1 MRKITERDEGFGFL
15 APFLN
20 DFKRALDEEMKCD
33 TGTDFLWINYSGS
46 SGWHRAFIEA
56 CIDNEEADLLK
67 FYENLEWFESDK
79 FDSFLIDV
87 AVFVGVI
94 KHDKMM
100 FDGTKN
106 EKNSS
111 EIKMLNGLVGASL
124 VELNERRF
132 IVNKDDM
139 LICFT
144 FEEDNGDCCGFNE
157 ITTNL
162 FVSKEELHRNP
173 IITSIQ
179 TERDAGNDEDRLLIT
194 LFEEQK
200 QLAEVES
207 MSSSGSGWSY
217 GATVTL
223 HCLKTNEKE
232 VLTSW

>member
-1 MRKITERDEGFGFL
+1 MRKLTECDEGFGFL

-46 SGWHRAFIEA
+46 SGWHRAFVEA

-67 FYENLEWFESDK
+67 FYENLEWFESDR

-100 FDGTKN
+100 FNETKD

-144 FEEDNGDCCGFNE
+144 FEEDEGSCYGFNE

-162 FVSKEELHRNP
+162 FISKEELHRNP

-179 TERDAGNDEDRLLIT
+179 TERDVGNDEDRLIIT
-194 LFEEQK
+194 FFGEQK
-200 QLAEVES
+200 QLAEIES

>member
-1 MRKITERDEGFGFL
+1 MRKLTERDEGFGFL

-20 DFKRALDEEMKCD
+20 DFKKALDEEMKCD

-46 SGWHRAFIEA
+46 SGWHRAFVEA

-67 FYENLEWFESDK
+67 FYENLEWFESDR

-100 FDGTKN
+100 FNETKD

-144 FEEDNGDCCGFNE
+144 FEEDEGSCYGFNE

-162 FVSKEELHRNP
+162 FISKEELHRNP
-173 IITSIQ
+173 IVTSIQ
-179 TERDAGNDEDRLLIT
+179 TKRVAGNDEDRLIIT
-194 LFEEQK
+194 LFGEQK
-200 QLAEVES
+200 QLAEIES
-207 MSSSGSGWSY
+207 MSSSGSGWGY

>member
-1 MRKITERDEGFGFL
+1 MRKLTERDEGFGFL

-33 TGTDFLWINYSGS
+33 TGTDFLWMNYSGS
-46 SGWHRAFIEA
+46 SGWHRAFVEA
-56 CIDNEEADLLK
+56 CIDNEEEDLLM

-100 FDGTKN
+100 FNETKD

-111 EIKMLNGLVGASL
+111 EIKMLNGLVDASL
-124 VELNERRF
+124 VDLNERSF

-139 LICFT
+139 LVCFT
-144 FEEDNGDCCGFNE
+144 FEEDEGGCCGFNE
-157 ITTNL
+157 ITMNL
-162 FVSKEELHRNP
+162 FISKEELHRNP
-173 IITSIQ
+173 IITSVQ
-179 TERDAGNDEDRLLIT
+179 TERDAGNNEERLIIT
-194 LFEEQK
+194 LFGEQK
-200 QLAEVES
+200 QLVEIES
-207 MSSSGSGWSY
+207 VSSSRSGWNY

>member
-20 DFKRALDEEMKCD
+20 DFKRALDEEMKCE
-33 TGTDFLWINYSGS
+33 TGTDFLWMNYSGS

-56 CIDNEEADLLK
+56 CIDNEETDLLM

-87 AVFVGVI
+87 AVFIGVI
-94 KHDKMM
+94 KHDTMM
-100 FDGTKN
+100 FDNTKD
-106 EKNSS
+106 EKSNS

-132 IVNKDDM
+132 VVNKDDM

-144 FEEDNGDCCGFNE
+144 FEEDSGSCCGFNE

-162 FVSKEELHRNP
+162 FISKEELHRNP
-173 IITSIQ
+173 IITSIE
-179 TERDAGNDEDRLLIT
+179 TERGADNHEDRLVIT
-194 LFEEQK
+194 LFGEQK
-200 QLAEVES
+200 QLAEIES
-207 MSSSGSGWSY
+207 ISSSGSGWNY

-223 HCLKTNEKE
+223 RCLKTNEE
-232 VLTSW
+232 EILTSW

>member
-1 MRKITERDEGFGFL
+1 MRKLTERDEGFGFL

-20 DFKRALDEEMKCD
+20 DFKRALEEEMKCD
-33 TGTDFLWINYSGS
+33 TATDCLLMNYSGS
-46 SGWHRAFIEA
+46 SGCHRAFIEA

-67 FYENLEWFESDK
+67 SYENLEWFESDK

-100 FDGTKN
+100 FNETKD

-144 FEEDNGDCCGFNE
+144 FEEDEGGCCGFNE

-162 FVSKEELHRNP
+162 FISKEELHRNP

-179 TERDAGNDEDRLLIT
+179 TERDAGNNEDRLIIT
-194 LFEEQK
+194 LFGEQK
-200 QLAEVES
+200 QLAEIES

>member
-33 TGTDFLWINYSGS
+33 TGTDFLWMNYSGS
-46 SGWHRAFIEA
+46 SGWHRAFVEA
-56 CIDNEEADLLK
+56 CIDNKEADLLM

-87 AVFVGVI
+87 AVFIGVI
-94 KHDKMM
+94 EHDKMM
-100 FDGTKN
+100 FNETKD

-124 VELNERRF
+124 VGLNERSF
-132 IVNKDDM
+132 LVNKDDM
-139 LICFT
+139 LVCFT
-144 FEEDNGDCCGFNE
+144 LEEDNGGFNE

-162 FVSKEELHRNP
+162 FVSEEELDRNP

-179 TERDAGNDEDRLLIT
+179 TERDAGNDEDRLIIT
-194 LFEEQK
+194 LFGEQK
-200 QLAEVES
+200 QLAEIES
-207 MSSSGSGWSY
+207 MSSSGSGWSC

>member
-1 MRKITERDEGFGFL
+1 MRKLTERDEGFGFL

-20 DFKRALDEEMKCD
+20 DFKKALDEEMKCD

-46 SGWHRAFIEA
+46 SGWHRAFVEA

-67 FYENLEWFESDK
+67 FYENLEWFESDR

-94 KHDKMM
+94 THDTVM
-100 FDGTKN
+100 FNETKD

-132 IVNKDDM
+132 IVNKGDM
-139 LICFT
+139 LVCFT
-144 FEEDNGDCCGFNE
+144 FEEDEGDCCGFNE

-162 FVSKEELHRNP
+162 FISKEELHRNP

-179 TERDAGNDEDRLLIT
+179 TKRDAGNDEDRLIIT
-194 LFEEQK
+194 LFGEQK
-200 QLAEVES
+200 QLAEIES
-207 MSSSGSGWSY
+207 MSSSGSRWNY

>member
-1 MRKITERDEGFGFL
+1 MRKLAERDEGFGFL

-33 TGTDFLWINYSGS
+33 TGTDFLWMNYSGS

-56 CIDNEEADLLK
+56 CINNEEADLLK

-100 FDGTKN
+100 FDETKD

-111 EIKMLNGLVGASL
+111 EIKMLNGLVGARL
-124 VELNERRF
+124 VLLNECGF
-132 IVNKDDM
+132 IVNKNDM
-139 LICFT
+139 LICFD
-144 FEEDNGDCCGFNE
+144 FEKDEGGCYGFNE

-162 FVSKEELHRNP
+162 FISKEELHRNP
-173 IITSIQ
+173 IITSVQ
-179 TERDAGNDEDRLLIT
+179 TERDVGNDEDRLIIT
-194 LFEEQK
+194 LFGEQK
-200 QLAEVES
+200 QLAEIES
-207 MSSSGSGWSY
+207 MSSSWSGWNY

>member
-1 MRKITERDEGFGFL
+1 MRKLTERDEGFGFL

-33 TGTDFLWINYSGS
+33 TGTDFLWMNYSGS

-56 CIDNEEADLLK
+56 CIDNEEADLLM

-87 AVFVGVI
+87 AVFIGVI
-94 KHDKMM
+94 EHDTMM
-100 FDGTKN
+100 FNETKD

-111 EIKMLNGLVGASL
+111 EIKMLNGLVGANL
-124 VELNERRF
+124 VLLNECGF
-132 IVNKDDM
+132 IVNKNDM
-139 LICFT
+139 LICFI
-144 FEEDNGDCCGFNE
+144 FEKDEGDCCGFNE

-162 FVSKEELHRNP
+162 FINEEELRRKP
-173 IITSIQ
+173 IITSVE
-179 TERDAGNDEDRLLIT
+179 TERDVGDNEDRLIIT

-200 QLAEVES
+200 QIAEIKS
-207 MSSSGSGWSY
+207 MSSNGHGWNC

-223 HCLKTNEKE
+223 RCLKTNEKE